1 MSTLTVTRET
11 LTKGELWREWLK
23 TYESR
28 GEHSKVFLFTNFATE
43 YQEHV
48 DMGRRIP
55 AGFGK
60 HRASRYPH
68 SSYNVVEDGQRDQI
82 KAERLARR
90 NAA

>member
-1 MSTLTVTRET
+1 MNPTIFASPTRREFFRNLTLPRIEPSFGKHAADWHTDELISQREQY
-11 LTKGELWREWLK
+11 R
-23 TYESR
+23 
-28 GEHSKVFLFTNFATE
+28 ATGTI
-43 YQEHV
+43 Q
-48 DMGRRIP
+48 

-68 SSYNVVEDGQRDQI
+68 SSYNVVEDRQRDQI

>member
-1 MSTLTVTRET
+1 MSTLTITRET
-11 LTKGELWREWLK
+11 LAKGELWREWLK
-23 TYESR
+23 TFKSR
-28 GEHSKVFLFTNFATE
+28 GQHSKVFLFTNFATE

-60 HRASRYPH
+60 HRASRYPN
-68 SSYNVVEDGQRDQI
+68 SSYNVVEDAARDRL
-82 KAERLARR
+82 KTARLARR